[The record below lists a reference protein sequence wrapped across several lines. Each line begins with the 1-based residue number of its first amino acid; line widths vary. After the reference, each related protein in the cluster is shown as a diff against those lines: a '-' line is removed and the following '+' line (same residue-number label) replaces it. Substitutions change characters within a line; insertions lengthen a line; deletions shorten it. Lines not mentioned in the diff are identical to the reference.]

1 MKLNN
6 LVRAAIFAAL
16 AISVGFF
23 LLLIPNIELITVT
36 IFISGLTLGSAWGML
51 IGGTA
56 EIIFSSLNPLGSG
69 LSFPPLFFSQ
79 VLSMIIIGAIGGW
92 LRPIFYRPEFSFKTL
107 LGLGVTG
114 LFVTF
119 IYDSFTTLS
128 YPVSAGFKF
137 AQTLGIYISG
147 LAFSSLHQISNAI
160 VFTIG
165 IPRVMKYL
173 AEKS

>member
-1 MKLNN
+1 MELNN

-16 AISVGFF
+16 AISVGFS

-51 IGGTA
+51 IGATA
-56 EIIFSSLNPLGSG
+56 EIIFSSLNPFGSG
-69 LSFPPLFFSQ
+69 LSFPPLFISQ

-92 LRPIFYRPEFSFKTL
+92 LRPIFYRTDFSYNSL
-107 LGLGVTG
+107 IGLGFTG

-128 YPVSAGFKF
+128 FPVSAGFEF
-137 AQTLGIYISG
+137 AQILGIYISG
-147 LAFSSLHQISNAI
+147 LGFSFIHQVSNAI
-160 VFTIG
+160 VFTVG

-173 AEKS
+173 AVRP

>member
-16 AISVGFF
+16 AIGVGFS

-36 IFISGLTLGSAWGML
+36 IFISGLTLGSAWGMV

-79 VLSMIIIGAIGGW
+79 VLSMIIIGAIGGV
-92 LRPIFYRPEFSFKTL
+92 LRPIFYRTEFSFITL
-107 LGLGVTG
+107 LGLGFTG

-128 YPVSAGFKF
+128 YPLSAGFEF

-147 LAFSSLHQISNAI
+147 LAFSLIHQISNAI
-160 VFTIG
+160 VFIVG

-173 AEKS
+173 AVQS

>member
-1 MKLNN
+1 MKLNK

-16 AISVGFF
+16 AIGLGFS

-36 IFISGLTLGSAWGML
+36 IFISGLTLGPAWGML
-51 IGGTA
+51 IGGTS
-56 EIIFSSLNPLGSG
+56 ESIFSSLNPLGSG

-92 LRPIFYRPEFSFKTL
+92 LRPIFFRPDFSFKTL
-107 LGLGVTG
+107 LGLGFTG

-119 IYDSFTTLS
+119 IFDSLTTLS
-128 YPVSAGFKF
+128 YPLSAGFELT
-137 AQTLGIYISG
+137 QTLGIYISG
-147 LAFSSLHQISNAI
+147 LAFSLIHQISNVI
-160 VFTIG
+160 VFIVG

-173 AEKS
+173 AVQP

>member
-16 AISVGFF
+16 AIGVGFS

-36 IFISGLTLGSAWGML
+36 IFISGLTLGSSWGML

-56 EIIFSSLNPLGSG
+56 EIIFSSLNPFGSG

-107 LGLGVTG
+107 FGLGVTG

-128 YPVSAGFKF
+128 YPISAGFELT
-137 AQTLGIYISG
+137 QTLGIYISG
-147 LAFSSLHQISNAI
+147 LSFSLLHQISNAI

-173 AEKS
+173 AAQS

>member
-16 AISVGFF
+16 AIGVGFS

-92 LRPIFYRPEFSFKTL
+92 LRPIFYRPVFSFKT
-107 LGLGVTG
+107 VNATI
-114 LFVTF
+114 TSPF
-119 IYDSFTTLS
+119 I
-128 YPVSAGFKF
+128 
-137 AQTLGIYISG
+137 
-147 LAFSSLHQISNAI
+147 SS
-160 VFTIG
+160 G
-165 IPRVMKYL
+165 IPHTAASAISLCETRLLSISAVPIRCPATFRMSSARPRSQK
-173 AEKS
+173 